1 MERGPA
7 GRDAAA
13 GGGAGDRRGGRGA
26 DGGGDAEGSHGV
38 LVERGGGA
46 VGKGKQK
53 EVWLE

>member
-38 LVERGGGA
+38 LVVFGGGA
-46 VGKGKQK
+46 LGKGKQK